1 MIAVANAVV
10 ASWLPAPSHPR
21 ASRSIFLRLGGPILM
36 ADAGEP
42 DLDLLDSRIREVREG
57 LTDCKLYVMYC
68 MVPGQRLTV
77 TAPPEVVTLFTDAP
91 TSETRWMQERPDP
104 VVALGRDKMNVHMTG
119 VELRLKKLTPRPVVP
134 NIHPEGTADLVLEAG
149 RVCEVRTLDATP
161 MQHRWLGRPARG
173 KWVELDA
180 WREVSADV
188 LARSERLGTMAEE
201 WMGLVRGAAR
211 GVYGA
216 QLDSALRDLGPM
228 PDADRP
234 NTRALWVAGLIN
246 PVGGWVPMSASGR
259 ALRGLALEVR
269 PEALMAPSVDAR
281 LRAVERVLANSLA
294 KLQAGDFD
302 I

>member
-1 MIAVANAVV
+1 
-10 ASWLPAPSHPR
+10 
-21 ASRSIFLRLGGPILM
+21 
-36 ADAGEP
+36 
-42 DLDLLDSRIREVREG
+42 
-57 LTDCKLYVMYC
+57 MYC

-77 TAPPEVVTLFTDAP
+77 TALPEVVTLFTDAP
-91 TSETRWMQERPDP
+91 TSGTRWMQERPDP

-188 LARSERLGTMAEE
+188 LARSERLGAMAEE
-201 WMGLVRGAAR
+201 WMGLVPPARDKCPPSTKSEDAAPPAPRARPLAPTYYLRAQPRTLAVASAARLRGLPRWRPAASHHRQVRGAAR

-216 QLDSALRDLGPM
+216 QLDSA
-228 PDADRP
+228 RP
-234 NTRALWVAGLIN
+234 AG
-246 PVGGWVPMSASGR
+246 
-259 ALRGLALEVR
+259 
-269 PEALMAPSVDAR
+269 
-281 LRAVERVLANSLA
+281 
-294 KLQAGDFD
+294 
-302 I
+302 

>member
-1 MIAVANAVV
+1 
-10 ASWLPAPSHPR
+10 
-21 ASRSIFLRLGGPILM
+21 
-36 ADAGEP
+36 
-42 DLDLLDSRIREVREG
+42 
-57 LTDCKLYVMYC
+57 MYC

-91 TSETRWMQERPDP
+91 TSGTRWMQERPDP

-188 LARSERLGTMAEE
+188 LARSERLGAMAEE
-201 WMGLVRGAAR
+201 WMGLVPPARDKCPPSTKSEDAAPPARTPPRRRHGPDRSLPRRPAGTTGQTARSHAPQSAASDACRWLRGLPRWRPPASRHRQVRGAAR

-216 QLDSALRDLGPM
+216 QLDSALP
-228 PDADRP
+228 
-234 NTRALWVAGLIN
+234 AG
-246 PVGGWVPMSASGR
+246 
-259 ALRGLALEVR
+259 
-269 PEALMAPSVDAR
+269 
-281 LRAVERVLANSLA
+281 
-294 KLQAGDFD
+294 
-302 I
+302 

>member
-1 MIAVANAVV
+1 
-10 ASWLPAPSHPR
+10 
-21 ASRSIFLRLGGPILM
+21 
-36 ADAGEP
+36 
-42 DLDLLDSRIREVREG
+42 
-57 LTDCKLYVMYC
+57 MYC

-201 WMGLVRGAAR
+201 WMGLVPPAGEQVPSLHQVGGRRPACTDAAPPAPRARPLAPTPPRRHYGTDRSFPRTSERSLGRLPLAPRPPTMAPPRLPPPSGARRGAR
-211 GVYGA
+211 R
-216 QLDSALRDLGPM
+216 LR
-228 PDADRP
+228 
-234 NTRALWVAGLIN
+234 RA
-246 PVGGWVPMSASGR
+246 
-259 ALRGLALEVR
+259 
-269 PEALMAPSVDAR
+269 AR
-281 LRAVERVLANSLA
+281 LGAASWVEKGLHPVSRQRPSCLPGLSQG
-294 KLQAGDFD
+294 QARSYAPQSAA
-302 I
+302 